1 MKKILKCLLFATIFF
16 WGVLAVKGDEKND
29 LSAYSAMNM
38 NVYKNSRVTEMKSNA
53 NGTITLSGYMF
64 NDSNCNK
71 KNSLY
76 REVIF
81 VNEND
86 PSTVKAYR
94 QEVVSKYNTFL
105 NGNATATQ
113 NGKYDLSYAFYDVT
127 INPNSILNYAKTSKG
142 SMAKGSYLA
151 YMRISDGKTS
161 YLFPLKD
168 AKLSDGSTME
178 SKGTLPKGFEV
189 INQETRELRYVVT
202 SGAQEQSET
211 VNNQMI
217 NVKYEFKGD
226 QSVSVLIGGDGSRI
240 RITEV
245 LTLAYDNQ
253 KKVVSTLKMP
263 SAFTGKN
270 GIFKT
275 NEDITGTSKWGF
287 DVNFEKKAAYNQF
300 KIYYVNKT
308 TNKSYVYI
316 SDVFST
322 DELSNKNS
330 MIFTPDY
337 NPHDYLSVFPE
348 AISKSTSTD
357 EELLAVTNVEEL
369 KEKVNTVRDVENYIK
384 VKKMKSVS
392 GDRDILYDSLWWS
405 YNNTPEETF
414 KLNAANCGGIANF
427 ARYLL
432 EENYDVGYIQ
442 NLDVANGGHVINYV
456 KYNNVYYL
464 FDLTKLL
471 YGNSG
476 LWIWQVNSENEIVNL
491 IKRVY
496 PNSEGD
502 EKAIIFIADN
512 KTDHAPIAHT
522 WSSDKKIERV
532 YLTTKKQKVL
542 YTNKGVSY
550 EYANPN
556 ILGRY
561 WEK

>member
-1 MKKILKCLLFATIFF
+1 MKKILKSLLFVTIFF
-16 WGVLAVKGDEKND
+16 CGVFTVKGDEKID

-38 NVYKNSRVTEMKSNA
+38 NVYENSRVTEMKSNA

-86 PSTVKAYR
+86 PSTAKAYR

-127 INPNSILNYAKTSKG
+127 VNPKSIMNYSKTSKG
-142 SMAKGSYLA
+142 SMANGSYLA

-189 INQETRELRYVVT
+189 INPETRELRYVVT
-202 SGAQEQSET
+202 SGSQEQSES

-217 NVKYEFKGD
+217 HVRYEYKGD
-226 QSVSVLIGGDGSRI
+226 QLVHVIAGSDGSHI
-240 RITEV
+240 RVTNV
-245 LTLAYDNQ
+245 TNLAYDNQ
-253 KKVVSTLKMP
+253 KKIVSTSKI
-263 SAFTGKN
+263 SFVDDEVFKVAKDIGKN
-270 GIFKT
+270 S
-275 NEDITGTSKWGF
+275 DWGF
-287 DVNFEKKAAYNQF
+287 NINFERNATFNQF
-300 KIYYVNKT
+300 KIYYVNTT

-316 SDVFST
+316 SDMFST
-322 DELSNKNS
+322 DELRDKDSK
-330 MIFTPDY
+330 IFSKKGPSYVVDLAS
-337 NPHDYLSVFPE
+337 LSE
-348 AISKSTSTD
+348 TLGKSTCTD
-357 EELLAVTNVEEL
+357 EELLATKNVEEL
-369 KEKVNTVRDVENYIK
+369 KAKVNTIQDVLNYIK
-384 VKKMKSVS
+384 VKKMKPGD

-414 KLNAANCGGIANF
+414 KLNKANCGGIANF

-432 EENYDVGYIQ
+432 EENYDIGYI
-442 NLDVANGGHVINYV
+442 NYLDMENGGHVINYV
-456 KYNNVYYL
+456 KYSDVYYMIDL
-464 FDLTKLL
+464 THPLNGNYDYWIWQADSEAEIVDLTKRI
-471 YGNSG
+471 YA
-476 LWIWQVNSENEIVNL
+476 
-491 IKRVY
+491 
-496 PNSEGD
+496 D
-502 EKAIIFIADN
+502 EKDYVKGIIYITEI
-512 KTDHAPIAHT
+512 KTDHPPLAHT
-522 WSSDKKIERV
+522 WTRDDKVDRV
-532 YLTTKKQKVL
+532 YLATKKQKVL
-542 YTNKGVSY
+542 YTKEGVSY
-550 EYANPN
+550 EYTNPN